1 VCIVTGAGQGIGRAT
16 ARRLGQECGKIVI
29 EDRVDKGAAEAVIE
43 LRQYG
48 VDRPRRWSM

>member
-16 ARRLGQECGKIVI
+16 ARRLAQERGKIVI
-29 EDRVDKGAAEAVIE
+29 VDQVDKGAAEAVIE

-48 VDRPRRWSM
+48 VDRPRRWLM